1 MSRGEHSVKQTD
13 NLIGAKVCH
22 VLTLNPVEKAW
33 HKAFTEYMITP
44 KSLCGFRDLRS
55 VEMMSRSGLGPIR
68 VHYKNWAD
76 QGHSVGYPT
85 VDDTIDESRLEA
97 HLCNPP
103 SGLIG
108 NSPYSIFAN
117 TEE

>member
-1 MSRGEHSVKQTD
+1 M
-13 NLIGAKVCH
+13 CH
-22 VLTLNPVEKAW
+22 ALTLNPVEELGT
-33 HKAFTEYMITP
+33 KAFAEYRITP
-44 KSLCGFRDLRS
+44 RSLYGFRDLRS
-55 VEMMSRSGLGPIR
+55 VRICSRSGLGLIR
-68 VHYKNWAD
+68 VHHRNWAD

-103 SGLIG
+103 SGLVG
-108 NSPYSIFAN
+108 NSQYSVFVN

>member
-1 MSRGEHSVKQTD
+1 
-13 NLIGAKVCH
+13 
-22 VLTLNPVEKAW
+22 
-33 HKAFTEYMITP
+33 MITP

-55 VEMMSRSGLGPIR
+55 VESLSRSGLGPIR

-76 QGHSVGYPT
+76 QGHSVGNPT

-103 SGLIG
+103 SGLVG
-108 NSPYSIFAN
+108 NSQYSVFVN
-117 TEE
+117 TEEQDLKRIQALPMAYLLPCL

>member
-1 MSRGEHSVKQTD
+1 M
-13 NLIGAKVCH
+13 CH
-22 VLTLNPVEKAW
+22 ALTLDPVGELGT
-33 HKAFTEYMITP
+33 KAFTEYRITP
-44 KSLCGFRDLRS
+44 KSLYGFRDLRS
-55 VEMMSRSGLGPIR
+55 VETGADQGSDRSD
-68 VHYKNWAD
+68 HKSWAD

-103 SGLIG
+103 SGLMG
-108 NSPYSIFAN
+108 NSQYSVFVN

>member
-1 MSRGEHSVKQTD
+1 
-13 NLIGAKVCH
+13 
-22 VLTLNPVEKAW
+22 
-33 HKAFTEYMITP
+33 MITP

-55 VEMMSRSGLGPIR
+55 VEILSRSGLGPIR

-103 SGLIG
+103 SGLK
-108 NSPYSIFAN
+108 FAVFKLRKHRGVGSSEDLGLAPGLPLARLVEMFA
-117 TEE
+117 TACL